1 MHPTFPSL
9 ILAMVSSI
17 PLMAGTVVITSVP
30 DSEHGLEPLT
40 SLDGIPLAE
49 GTQVLVGAFPSLSD
63 DQVLDLASQGGLTQ
77 VSAAFVSFGDPCAIG
92 QGVDGEVGGFEISV
106 RDTDATSTAVDETVS
121 LLLQTS
127 GGEFLV
133 ARFDGNV
140 FESETDTGLE
150 PLLSLHLAEAK
161 IIVGN
166 RLGTAKFATSTAPAV
181 GSFST
186 WLAGFSSI
194 TDPSMKLPG
203 ADPDFDSR
211 SNFLEYATG
220 GNPESGGDQ
229 QPCRIQP
236 DGEGGMWVHFNR
248 VPGLGSI
255 DYSLET
261 SDSIADSWL
270 ETDGLVEPDP
280 EIPAIMR
287 LHLSPPFEAPNFF
300 RLKVESA
307 P

>member
-1 MHPTFPSL
+1 MHSIFYSTFLSYAATL
-9 ILAMVSSI
+9 S
-17 PLMAGTVVITSVP
+17 LMAGTVLITSVP
-30 DSEHGLEPLT
+30 DSEHRLESLT
-40 SLDGIPLAE
+40 SLDGISLA
-49 GTQVLVGAFPSLSD
+49 GDTQVLVGAFPGLSD
-63 DQVLDLASQGGLTQ
+63 DQVLDLASQGGLAQISST
-77 VSAAFVSFGDPCAIG
+77 FVSFGDPCAIG

-106 RDTDATSTAVDETVS
+106 RDTDATSTAVDEIVS
-121 LLLQTS
+121 LLIQTP

-220 GNPESGGDQ
+220 GNPESGEDQ

-270 ETDGLVEPDP
+270 ETEGSVEPDP
-280 EIPAIMR
+280 EIPATMR
-287 LHLSPPFEAPNFF
+287 LHLLPPFEAPNFF